1 MMKKYI
7 VVERR
12 NDFTHTAYAKAPGD
26 VAKIAAR
33 CGFED
38 FDLSIHTGASRLS
51 WLWQRLCFYFKCASN
66 GFKVPRGS
74 LFLVQHPMDGLFM
87 GRYGLSLGL
96 FFFRFLIKIT
106 KSKVIA
112 IVHDLEDVRLWLI
125 NRDASGTSD
134 TGRLNFVADR
144 IIVHNDKMKT
154 WLTDHGISAKKLIV
168 LEIFDYLADGYV
180 PPANIPFRRSATI
193 AGNMR
198 LDKSSYLA
206 KLKSIEDV
214 EWHLYGNRYDE
225 SACGAP
231 NVFYHG
237 VFPAEELLSQMR
249 NGFGIVWDGDSIE
262 TCSGNTGEYLRIN
275 NPHKLSMYIAAGL
288 PVLIWDQSACADFV
302 RKNGLGLTVSS
313 LYDVGRILN
322 SISEEQYVELRKNVL
337 LFSGKLRGGY
347 FTSSALEQ
355 GVRSAEDNGVFWNE
369 K

>member
-12 NDFTHTAYAKAPGD
+12 NDFTHTAFAKAPSD

-38 FDLSIHTGASRLS
+38 FYLSVHKEDSRLNGR
-51 WLWQRLCFYFKCASN
+51 WQRLCFYFKCVIN

-74 LFLVQHPMDGLFM
+74 LFLVQHPMDRLFI
-87 GRYGLSLGL
+87 GKYGLSMGL
-96 FFFRFLIKIT
+96 FFFRFLTKIT

-125 NRDASGTSD
+125 NHNASRTTD

-154 WLTDHGISAKKLIV
+154 WLTNHGISAQKIIV
-168 LEIFDYLADGYV
+168 LEIFDYLADGYE
-180 PPANIPFRRSATI
+180 PPAKLPFLRRATI

-198 LDKSSYLA
+198 LDKSHYLA
-206 KLKSIEDV
+206 KLKRIKDV

-237 VFPAEELLSQMR
+237 VFPADELLSQMK
-249 NGFGIVWDGDSIE
+249 NGFGIVWDGNSIE
-262 TCSGNTGEYLRIN
+262 TCSGNTGEYLRVN

-288 PVLIWDQSACADFV
+288 PVIIWNQSACADFV
-302 RKNGLGLTVSS
+302 QKNGLGLTVSS
-313 LYDVGRILN
+313 LHDVGKILD
-322 SISEEQYVELRKNVL
+322 SFSEEQYVELRKNVL
-337 LFSGKLRGGY
+337 LFSRKLRGGH
-347 FTSSALEQ
+347 FTSFALEQ
-355 GVRSAEDNGVFWNE
+355 GVQALSHA
-369 K
+369 